1 MSNDPSK
8 AWSPRRPLAV
18 GLFALAVLV
27 LGVGGWSV
35 LSQLSGAV
43 VAMGM
48 IEVEGNRQ
56 AVQHPEGGV
65 VGEILVEDGDQVQ
78 AGDVLLR
85 FDDTLLLSELAIVE
99 GQLYEIMAR
108 KARLRAE
115 RDGDDAVDFAPELLA
130 VAEIEPEVADQ
141 IAGQRQLFH
150 ARAETTTKQS
160 SQLRE
165 RIVQIERQIDGTVAQ
180 IDSIDR
186 QLELIGRELKDQQS
200 LLDKGLTQAS
210 RVLALERESAR
221 LSGVRGE
228 LLAREAQLKA
238 QQSETEIEIL
248 RLGSTLR
255 EDAISELRDLQY
267 REIELRERRLSTKE
281 TLARLEVR
289 APVSG
294 VVYSRQVN
302 AVRQVVRPADVLMY
316 IVPQEQPLVITAQIP
331 TVHIDQIHVGQP
343 ATLHFSS
350 FDRRTPS
357 LNGQVTKVS
366 ADAFTDENTGR
377 TYYTAELLLSDGE
390 VDRLQGLEL
399 LPGMPAEAFIK
410 TGERTPLNYLMK
422 PLTDYFNR
430 AFRET

>member
-1 MSNDPSK
+1 MKGDPSR
-8 AWSPRRPLAV
+8 AWSPRRPLVV
-18 GLFALAVLV
+18 GILALVILV
-27 LGVGGWSV
+27 GGVGGWSV
-35 LSQLSGAV
+35 FSQLSGAI
-43 VAMGM
+43 VASGM

-65 VGEILVEDGDQVQ
+65 VGAILVDDGDVVQ
-78 AGDVLLR
+78 AGDVVLR
-85 FDDTLLLSELAIVE
+85 FDDTLLRSELAIVE

-115 RDGDDAVDFAPELLA
+115 RDGGDAVQFVPELLA
-130 VAEIEPEVADQ
+130 VAETDAEIAEQV
-141 IAGQRQLFH
+141 AGQRQLFH
-150 ARAETTTKQS
+150 ARAESNAKEV

-165 RIVQIERQIDGTVAQ
+165 RIIQIERQIDGTQAQ
-180 IDSIDR
+180 IDAIDR
-186 QLELIGRELKDQQS
+186 QLELIGRELTDQQT

-210 RVLALERESAR
+210 RVLSLERESAR

-228 LLAREAQLKA
+228 LVAREAQLEA

-255 EDAISELRDLQY
+255 EDAIRELRDLQY

-281 TLARLEVR
+281 TLDRLEVR

-294 VVYSRQVN
+294 LVYSRQVN
-302 AVRQVVRPADVLMY
+302 AVRQVIRPADVLMY
-316 IVPQEQPLVITAQIP
+316 IVPQEQPLVISAQIP
-331 TVHIDQIHVGQP
+331 TVHIDEIHVGQP
-343 ATLHFSS
+343 ATLLFSS
-350 FDRRTPS
+350 FNRRTPS

-410 TGERTPLNYLMK
+410 TGERTPLNYLLK

>member
-78 AGDVLLR
+78 AGDVVLR

>member
-1 MSNDPSK
+1 MKGDPSR
-8 AWSPRRPLAV
+8 AWSPRRPLVV
-18 GLFALAVLV
+18 GILALVILV
-27 LGVGGWSV
+27 GGVGGWSV
-35 LSQLSGAV
+35 FSQLSGAI
-43 VAMGM
+43 VASGM

-65 VGEILVEDGDQVQ
+65 VGAILVDDGDVVQ
-78 AGDVLLR
+78 AGDVVLR
-85 FDDTLLLSELAIVE
+85 FDDTLLRSELAIVE

-115 RDGDDAVDFAPELLA
+115 RDGGDAVQFVPELLA
-130 VAEIEPEVADQ
+130 VAETDAEIAEQV
-141 IAGQRQLFH
+141 AGQRQLFH
-150 ARAETTTKQS
+150 ARAESNAKEV

-165 RIVQIERQIDGTVAQ
+165 RIIQIERQIDGTQAQ
-180 IDSIDR
+180 IDAIDR
-186 QLELIGRELKDQQS
+186 QLELIGRELTDQQT

-210 RVLALERESAR
+210 RVLSLERESAR

-228 LLAREAQLKA
+228 LVAREAQLEA

-255 EDAISELRDLQY
+255 EDAIRELRDLQY

-281 TLARLEVR
+281 TLDRLEVR

-294 VVYSRQVN
+294 LVYSRQVN
-302 AVRQVVRPADVLMY
+302 AVRQVIRPADVLMY
-316 IVPQEQPLVITAQIP
+316 IVPQEQPLVISAQIP
-331 TVHIDQIHVGQP
+331 TVHIDEIRVGQP
-343 ATLHFSS
+343 ATLLFSS
-350 FDRRTPS
+350 FNRRTPS

-410 TGERTPLNYLMK
+410 TGERTPLNYLLK